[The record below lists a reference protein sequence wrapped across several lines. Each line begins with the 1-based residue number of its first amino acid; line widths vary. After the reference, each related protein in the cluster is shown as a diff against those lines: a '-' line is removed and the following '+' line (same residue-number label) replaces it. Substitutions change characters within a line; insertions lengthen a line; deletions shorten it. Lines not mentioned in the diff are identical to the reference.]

1 MFSSPKVKTTI
12 DATSFVGTHISLG
25 KGGGKEVAF
34 GYLCF
39 LSRNLLNFKLQCII
53 WSERATFLVLL
64 GEYLQKHRVYVLSE
78 QCLTFQT
85 LLDLI

>member
-34 GYLCF
+34 EYLCF
-39 LSRNLLNFKLQCII
+39 LSRNLLNFNLQCII
-53 WSERATFLVLL
+53 
-64 GEYLQKHRVYVLSE
+64 
-78 QCLTFQT
+78 
-85 LLDLI
+85 